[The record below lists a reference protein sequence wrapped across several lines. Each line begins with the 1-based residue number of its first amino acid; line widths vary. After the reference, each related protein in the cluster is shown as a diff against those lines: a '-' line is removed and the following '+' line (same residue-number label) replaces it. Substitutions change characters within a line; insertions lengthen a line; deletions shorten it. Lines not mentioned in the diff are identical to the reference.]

1 MSISSA
7 VVKSS
12 GLVRALTAK
21 GILDANQLDQLT
33 AEEAQGR
40 SVAEWIVNNGIVS
53 ADLLASTVAQHFG
66 YPLLDLSQF
75 DEAREGLDN
84 DLIQAEKGLE
94 ALVLSRRHGALSVA
108 LADPTDLSTIQQLKF
123 RTQLQVEPVVVEY
136 DKLLSRIERND
147 PSQGMDDRLLTE
159 VASDSGDG
167 SGEETS
173 PDVDDAP
180 IVRFVQ
186 RILSDALKK
195 AHQTFILSPTRKVTV
210 FDFALM
216 VRCRKRRSHHWQP
229 EPK

>member
-21 GILDANQLDQLT
+21 GILEAAQLDRLT
-33 AEEAQGR
+33 TEEVQGH
-40 SVAEWIVNNGIVS
+40 SVAEWIVNNNIVS
-53 ADLLASTVAQHFG
+53 AEVLASSVAQHFG

-75 DEAREGLDN
+75 DDARDGLDN

-94 ALVLSRRHGALSVA
+94 AFVLSRRQGALSVA
-108 LADPTDLSTIQQLKF
+108 MADPTDLSTIQQLKF

-136 DKLLSRIERND
+136 DKLLTRIEKND
-147 PSQGMDDRLLTE
+147 PSQSMDNGLLTE
-159 VASDSGDG
+159 VASESFKPSNEGD
-167 SGEETS
+167 E

-186 RILSDALKK
+186 RVLSDALKK
-195 AHQTFILSPTRKVTV
+195 GASDIHFEPYEKSYR
-210 FDFALM
+210 
-216 VRCRKRRSHHWQP
+216 VRFRIDGVLQETSQP
-229 EPK
+229 PLAA